1 MTCRGQDRP
10 FVGKLQETVL
20 TRVLEEMGLGLI
32 VTVREQTKA
41 LETGG
46 PHCKKWE
53 LASLG
58 SLKGQVSGTNA
69 GNVCPPS
76 IQARSKLGKQT
87 WAVGF
92 TGQSNPHSGWAC
104 CQQLIWEMCP
114 MLHPHPWPDSLLTKS
129 LLDNLALFFN
139 RERASCSG
147 QYELSVLLKVDFS
160 HNKWINWLSR

>member
-20 TRVLEEMGLGLI
+20 IRVLEEMGLGLI

-87 WAVGF
+87 
-92 TGQSNPHSGWAC
+92 
-104 CQQLIWEMCP
+104 
-114 MLHPHPWPDSLLTKS
+114 
-129 LLDNLALFFN
+129 
-139 RERASCSG
+139 
-147 QYELSVLLKVDFS
+147 
-160 HNKWINWLSR
+160 